1 MEAILTL
8 NTAGNNTGSFN
19 LFSDVD
25 GFSVAFQTNV
35 TKTQL
40 LNGYTAVMPDYTTIV
55 KVASGSVCK
64 NSIEITLEQT
74 TTTTTTITP

>member
-40 LNGYTAVMPDYTTIV
+40 LNGVYSCDA
-55 KVASGSVCK
+55 
-64 NSIEITLEQT
+64 
-74 TTTTTTITP
+74 